1 MNIQK
6 IKYSEV
12 VIGDKINFKMDGEK
26 APQVRIVVEISKVG
40 KFLKIVFDTKDSSGY
55 IDATVGYLD
64 SELNKII

>member
-6 IKYSEV
+6 IKYSEI

-26 APQVRIVVEISKVG
+26 APQVRTVTEISPVG
-40 KFLKIVFDTKDSSGY
+40 KFIKIVFDTKDSSGY
-55 IDATVGYLD
+55 IEATVGYPD